1 MMRKKRTVRSLCL
14 LLALALLLAGQAFA
28 APEGATVWG
37 YSEGLAQCE
46 YNGKW
51 GFVDAQKEVVI
62 PLQYDSV
69 VSFSLGLAAV
79 NLDGKLGVIRQDG
92 TYLIRPEYGTLLPL
106 DCGLYVVQK
115 GTRWGV
121 AIILPFPDGQG
132 GTTNLLY
139 DLIYDSAT
147 ITEQGGTRVLTL
159 TKDGEATK
167 IPVFELPRILVEK
180 GVPSARFSLTRGK
193 LPDFSDVSPRDWFA
207 VWVDIAYNV
216 GLTSGVGGNRYAPNQ
231 TLTVAEVLKL
241 AATVESRY
249 KNDSFHTSSSTG
261 PYWYS
266 GAVNYCLASGIIK
279 SGTFTQKD
287 YLRPATRREIA
298 QIFAATSQARNMR
311 NINDLN
317 KVKASVP
324 DITPSSPGADAI
336 YSLYAKGI
344 LGGVDDKLTFNP
356 KGTVTRAEAAAIVA
370 RMVRAEQRLTLWGG
384 YDAGVL
390 VS

>member
-1 MMRKKRTVRSLCL
+1 MKKKRMLRLPCL
-14 LLALALLLAGQAFA
+14 LLALCLLLGGQALA
-28 APEGATVWG
+28 APEGAVVWG

-51 GFVDAQKEVVI
+51 GFVDAQKRVVI
-62 PLQYDSV
+62 PLKYNSV
-69 VSFSLGLAAV
+69 VSFSMGLAAV
-79 NLDGKLGVIRQDG
+79 NLDGKLGVIRPDG
-92 TYLIRPEYGTLLPL
+92 TYLIQPEYGTLLPL

-121 AIILPFPDGQG
+121 ASILPFSDGQG

-159 TKDGEATK
+159 TRDGEVTK

-216 GLTSGVGGNRYAPNQ
+216 GLTSGVGGNRYAPEQ

-241 AATVESRY
+241 AATMESRY
-249 KNDSFHTSSSTG
+249 KDDSFHTSSSTG

-266 GAVNYCLASGIIK
+266 GAVNYCLASGIIQ
-279 SGTFTQKD
+279 SGTFTQQD

-298 QIFAATSQARNMR
+298 QIFAATSQAKHMK
-311 NINDLN
+311 NINDLSRI
-317 KVKASVP
+317 KVSVP
-324 DITPSSPGADAI
+324 DVKPGDPGADAI
-336 YSLYAKGI
+336 YSLYAKGV
-344 LGGVDDKLTFNP
+344 LTGVDSKLTFNP

-370 RMVRAEQRLTLWGG
+370 RMARAEQRLTLWGTFNPNVF
-384 YDAGVL
+384 AA
-390 VS
+390 

>member
-1 MMRKKRTVRSLCL
+1 MKKKRTLRLPCL
-14 LLALALLLAGQAFA
+14 LLALCLLLGGQALA
-28 APEGATVWG
+28 APEGAVVWG

-51 GFVDAQKEVVI
+51 GFVDAQKRVVI
-62 PLQYDSV
+62 PLKYNSV
-69 VSFSLGLAAV
+69 VSFSMGLAAV
-79 NLDGKLGVIRQDG
+79 NLDGKLGVIRPDG
-92 TYLIRPEYGTLLPL
+92 TYLIQPEYGTLLPL

-121 AIILPFPDGQG
+121 ASILPFSDGQG

-159 TKDGEATK
+159 TRDGEVTK

-216 GLTSGVGGNRYAPNQ
+216 GLTSGVGGNRYAPEQ

-241 AATVESRY
+241 AATMESRY
-249 KNDSFHTSSSTG
+249 KDDSFHTSSSTG

-266 GAVNYCLASGIIK
+266 GAVNYCLASGIIQ
-279 SGTFTQKD
+279 SGTFSQKD

-298 QIFAATSQARNMR
+298 QIFAATGQAKHMK
-311 NINDLN
+311 NINDLSRI
-317 KVKASVP
+317 KVSVP
-324 DITPSSPGADAI
+324 DVKPGDPGADAI
-336 YSLYAKGI
+336 YSLYAKGV
-344 LGGVDDKLTFNP
+344 LTGVDSKLTFNP

-370 RMVRAEQRLTLWGG
+370 RMARAEQRLTLWRTFNPNIL
-384 YDAGVL
+384 AA
-390 VS
+390 

>member
-1 MMRKKRTVRSLCL
+1 MKKKRMLRLPCL
-14 LLALALLLAGQAFA
+14 LLALCLLLGGQALA

-51 GFVDAQKEVVI
+51 GFVDAQKRVVI
-62 PLQYDSV
+62 PLKYNSV
-69 VSFSLGLAAV
+69 VSFSMGLAAV
-79 NLDGKLGVIRQDG
+79 NLDGKLGVIRPDG
-92 TYLIRPEYGTLLPL
+92 TYLIQPEYGTLLPL

-121 AIILPFPDGQG
+121 ASILPFSDGQG

-159 TKDGEATK
+159 TKDGEVTK

-216 GLTSGVGGNRYAPNQ
+216 GLTSGVGGNRYAPEQ

-241 AATVESRY
+241 AATMESRY
-249 KNDSFHTSSSTG
+249 KDDSFHTSSSTG

-266 GAVNYCLASGIIK
+266 GAVNYCLASGIIQN
-279 SGTFTQKD
+279 GTFSQKD

-298 QIFAATSQARNMR
+298 QIFAATSQAKHMK
-311 NINDLN
+311 NINDLSRI
-317 KVKASVP
+317 KVSVP
-324 DITPSSPGADAI
+324 DVKPGDPGADAI
-336 YSLYAKGI
+336 YSLYAKGV
-344 LGGVDDKLTFNP
+344 LTGVDSKLTFNP

-370 RMVRAEQRLTLWGG
+370 RMARAEQRLTLWGTFNPN
-384 YDAGVL
+384 VL
-390 VS
+390 AA

>member
-1 MMRKKRTVRSLCL
+1 MKKKRMLRLPCL
-14 LLALALLLAGQAFA
+14 LLALCLLLGGQALA
-28 APEGATVWG
+28 APEGAVVWG

-51 GFVDAQKEVVI
+51 GFVDAQKRVVI
-62 PLQYDSV
+62 PLKYNSV

-79 NLDGKLGVIRQDG
+79 NLDGKLGVIRPDG
-92 TYLIRPEYGTLLPL
+92 TYLIQPEYGTLLPL

-121 AIILPFPDGQG
+121 ASILPFSDGQG

-159 TKDGEATK
+159 TRDGEVTK

-216 GLTSGVGGNRYAPNQ
+216 GLTSGVGGNRYAPDQ

-241 AATVESRY
+241 AATMESRY
-249 KNDSFHTSSSTG
+249 KDDSFHTSSSTG

-266 GAVNYCLASGIIK
+266 GAVNYCLASGIIQ
-279 SGTFTQKD
+279 SGTFSQKD

-298 QIFAATSQARNMR
+298 QIFAATSQAKHMK
-311 NINDLN
+311 NINDLSRI
-317 KVKASVP
+317 KTSVP
-324 DITPSSPGADAI
+324 DVKPGDPGADAI
-336 YSLYAKGI
+336 YSLYAKGV
-344 LGGVDDKLTFNP
+344 LTGVDSKLTFNP

-370 RMVRAEQRLTLWGG
+370 RMARAEQRLTLWGTFNPNVF
-384 YDAGVL
+384 AA
-390 VS
+390 

>member
-1 MMRKKRTVRSLCL
+1 MKKKRMLRLPCL
-14 LLALALLLAGQAFA
+14 LLALCLLLGGQALA
-28 APEGATVWG
+28 APEGAVVWG

-51 GFVDAQKEVVI
+51 GFVDAQKRVVI
-62 PLQYDSV
+62 PLKYNSV
-69 VSFSLGLAAV
+69 VSFSMGLAAV
-79 NLDGKLGVIRQDG
+79 NLDGKLGVIRPDG
-92 TYLIRPEYGTLLPL
+92 TYLIQPEYGTLLPL

-121 AIILPFPDGQG
+121 ASILPFSDGQG

-159 TKDGEATK
+159 TRNGEVTK

-216 GLTSGVGGNRYAPNQ
+216 GLTSGVGGNRYAPEQ

-241 AATVESRY
+241 AATMESRY
-249 KNDSFHTSSSTG
+249 KDDSFHTSSSTG

-266 GAVNYCLASGIIK
+266 GAVNYCLASGIIQ
-279 SGTFTQKD
+279 SGTFSQKD

-298 QIFAATSQARNMR
+298 QIFAATSQAKHMK
-311 NINDLN
+311 NINDLSRI
-317 KVKASVP
+317 KVSVP
-324 DITPSSPGADAI
+324 DVKPGDPGADAI
-336 YSLYAKGI
+336 YSLYAKGV
-344 LGGVDDKLTFNP
+344 LTGVDSKLTFNP

-370 RMVRAEQRLTLWGG
+370 RMARAEQRLTLWGTFNPNVF
-384 YDAGVL
+384 AA
-390 VS
+390 

>member
-1 MMRKKRTVRSLCL
+1 MKKKRMLRLPCL
-14 LLALALLLAGQAFA
+14 LLALCLLLGGQALA
-28 APEGATVWG
+28 APEGAVVWG

-51 GFVDAQKEVVI
+51 GFVDAQKRVVI
-62 PLQYDSV
+62 PLKYNSV
-69 VSFSLGLAAV
+69 VSFSMGLAAV
-79 NLDGKLGVIRQDG
+79 NLDGKLGVIRPDG
-92 TYLIRPEYGTLLPL
+92 TYLIQPEYGTLLPL

-121 AIILPFPDGQG
+121 ASILPFSDGQG

-159 TKDGEATK
+159 TRDGEVTK

-216 GLTSGVGGNRYAPNQ
+216 GLTSGVGGNRYAPEQ

-241 AATVESRY
+241 AATMESRY
-249 KNDSFHTSSSTG
+249 KDDSFHTSSSTG

-266 GAVNYCLASGIIK
+266 GAVNYCLASGIIQ
-279 SGTFTQKD
+279 SGTFSQKD

-298 QIFAATSQARNMR
+298 QIFAATSQAKHMK
-311 NINDLN
+311 NINDLSRI
-317 KVKASVP
+317 KVSVP
-324 DITPSSPGADAI
+324 DVKPGDPGADAI
-336 YSLYAKGI
+336 YSLYAKGV
-344 LGGVDDKLTFNP
+344 LTGVDSKLTFNP

-370 RMVRAEQRLTLWGG
+370 RMARAEQRLTLWGTFNPNVF
-384 YDAGVL
+384 AA
-390 VS
+390 

>member
-1 MMRKKRTVRSLCL
+1 MKKKRMLRLPCL
-14 LLALALLLAGQAFA
+14 LLALCLLLGGQALA
-28 APEGATVWG
+28 APEGAVVWG

-51 GFVDAQKEVVI
+51 GFVDAQKRVVI
-62 PLQYDSV
+62 PLKYNSV
-69 VSFSLGLAAV
+69 VSFSMGLAAV
-79 NLDGKLGVIRQDG
+79 NLDGKLGVIRPDG
-92 TYLIRPEYGTLLPL
+92 TYLIQPEYGTLLPL

-121 AIILPFPDGQG
+121 ASILPFSDGQG

-159 TKDGEATK
+159 TRDGEVTK

-216 GLTSGVGGNRYAPNQ
+216 GLTSGVGGNRYAPDQ

-241 AATVESRY
+241 AATMESRY
-249 KNDSFHTSSSTG
+249 KDDSFHTSSSTG

-266 GAVNYCLASGIIK
+266 GAVNYCLASGIIQ
-279 SGTFTQKD
+279 SGTFSQKD

-298 QIFAATSQARNMR
+298 QIFAATSQAKHMK
-311 NINDLN
+311 NINDLSRI
-317 KVKASVP
+317 KVSVP
-324 DITPSSPGADAI
+324 DIKPGDPGADAI
-336 YSLYAKGI
+336 YSLYAKGV
-344 LGGVDDKLTFNP
+344 LTGVDSKLTFNP

-370 RMVRAEQRLTLWGG
+370 RMARAEQRLTLWGTFNPNVF
-384 YDAGVL
+384 AA
-390 VS
+390 

>member
-1 MMRKKRTVRSLCL
+1 MKKKRMLRLPCL
-14 LLALALLLAGQAFA
+14 LLALCLLLGGQALA
-28 APEGATVWG
+28 APEGAVVWG

-51 GFVDAQKEVVI
+51 GFVDAQKRVVI
-62 PLQYDSV
+62 PLKYNSV
-69 VSFSLGLAAV
+69 VSFSMGLAAV
-79 NLDGKLGVIRQDG
+79 NLDGKLGVIRPDG
-92 TYLIRPEYGTLLPL
+92 TYLIQPEYGTLLPL

-121 AIILPFPDGQG
+121 ASILPFSDGQG

-159 TKDGEATK
+159 TRDGEVTK

-193 LPDFSDVSPRDWFA
+193 LTDFSDVSPRDWFA

-216 GLTSGVGGNRYAPNQ
+216 GLTSGVGGNRYAPEQ

-241 AATVESRY
+241 AATMESRY
-249 KNDSFHTSSSTG
+249 KDDSFHTSSSTG

-266 GAVNYCLASGIIK
+266 GAVNYCLASGIIQ
-279 SGTFTQKD
+279 SGTFSQKD

-298 QIFAATSQARNMR
+298 QIFAATSQAKHMK
-311 NINDLN
+311 NINDLSRI
-317 KVKASVP
+317 KVSVP
-324 DITPSSPGADAI
+324 DVKPGDPGADAI
-336 YSLYAKGI
+336 YSLYAKGV
-344 LGGVDDKLTFNP
+344 LTGVDSKLTFNP

-370 RMVRAEQRLTLWGG
+370 RMARAEQRLTLWGTFNPN
-384 YDAGVL
+384 VL
-390 VS
+390 AA

>member
-1 MMRKKRTVRSLCL
+1 MKKKRMLRLPCL
-14 LLALALLLAGQAFA
+14 LLALCLLLGGQALA
-28 APEGATVWG
+28 APEGAVVWG

-51 GFVDAQKEVVI
+51 GFVDAQKRVVI
-62 PLQYDSV
+62 PLKYNSV

-79 NLDGKLGVIRQDG
+79 NLDGKLGVIRPDG
-92 TYLIRPEYGTLLPL
+92 TYLIQPEYGTLLPL

-121 AIILPFPDGQG
+121 ASILPFSDGQG

-159 TKDGEATK
+159 TRDGEVTK

-216 GLTSGVGGNRYAPNQ
+216 GLTSGVGGNRYAPEQ

-241 AATVESRY
+241 AATMESRY
-249 KNDSFHTSSSTG
+249 KDDSFHTSSSTG

-266 GAVNYCLASGIIK
+266 GAVNYCLASGIIQ
-279 SGTFTQKD
+279 SGTFSQKD

-298 QIFAATSQARNMR
+298 QIFAATSQAKHMK
-311 NINDLN
+311 NINDLSRI
-317 KVKASVP
+317 KVSVP
-324 DITPSSPGADAI
+324 DVKPGDPGADAI
-336 YSLYAKGI
+336 YSLYAKGV
-344 LGGVDDKLTFNP
+344 LTGVDSKLTFNP

-370 RMVRAEQRLTLWGG
+370 RMARAEQRLTLWGTFNPNVF
-384 YDAGVL
+384 AA
-390 VS
+390 

>member
-1 MMRKKRTVRSLCL
+1 MKKKRMLRLPCL
-14 LLALALLLAGQAFA
+14 LLALCLLLGGQALA
-28 APEGATVWG
+28 APEGAVVWG

-51 GFVDAQKEVVI
+51 GFVDAQKRVVI
-62 PLQYDSV
+62 PLKYNSV
-69 VSFSLGLAAV
+69 VSFSMGLAAV
-79 NLDGKLGVIRQDG
+79 NLDGKLGVIRPDG
-92 TYLIRPEYGTLLPL
+92 TYLIQPEYGTLLPM

-121 AIILPFPDGQG
+121 ASILPFSDGQG

-159 TKDGEATK
+159 TRDGEVTK

-216 GLTSGVGGNRYAPNQ
+216 GLTSGVGGNRYAPEQ

-241 AATVESRY
+241 AATMESRY
-249 KNDSFHTSSSTG
+249 KDDSFHTSSSTG

-266 GAVNYCLASGIIK
+266 GAVNYCLASGIIQ
-279 SGTFTQKD
+279 SGTFSQKD

-298 QIFAATSQARNMR
+298 QIFAATSQAKHMK
-311 NINDLN
+311 NINDLSRI
-317 KVKASVP
+317 KVSVP
-324 DITPSSPGADAI
+324 DVKPGDPGADAI
-336 YSLYAKGI
+336 YSLYAKGV
-344 LGGVDDKLTFNP
+344 LTGVDSKLTFNP

-370 RMVRAEQRLTLWGG
+370 RMARAEQRLTLWGTFNPN
-384 YDAGVL
+384 VL
-390 VS
+390 AA

>member
-1 MMRKKRTVRSLCL
+1 MKTKRTLRLPCL
-14 LLALALLLAGQAFA
+14 LLALCLLLGGQALA
-28 APEGATVWG
+28 APEGAVVWG

-51 GFVDAQKEVVI
+51 GFVDAQKRVVI
-62 PLQYDSV
+62 PLKYNSV

-79 NLDGKLGVIRQDG
+79 NLDGKLGVIRPDG
-92 TYLIRPEYGTLLPL
+92 TYLIQPEYGTLLPL

-121 AIILPFPDGQG
+121 ASILPFSDGQG
-132 GTTNLLY
+132 GTANLLY

-159 TKDGEATK
+159 TRDGEVTK

-216 GLTSGVGGNRYAPNQ
+216 GLTSGVGGNRYAPEQ

-241 AATVESRY
+241 AATMESRY
-249 KNDSFHTSSSTG
+249 KDDSFHTSSSTG

-266 GAVNYCLASGIIK
+266 GAVNYCLASGIIQ
-279 SGTFTQKD
+279 SGTFSQKD

-298 QIFAATSQARNMR
+298 QIFAATSQAKHMK
-311 NINDLN
+311 NINDLSRI
-317 KVKASVP
+317 KVSVP
-324 DITPSSPGADAI
+324 DVKPGDPGADAI
-336 YSLYAKGI
+336 YSLYAKGV
-344 LGGVDDKLTFNP
+344 LTGVDSKLTFNP

-370 RMVRAEQRLTLWGG
+370 RMARAEQRLTLWGTFNPNVF
-384 YDAGVL
+384 AA
-390 VS
+390 

>member
-1 MMRKKRTVRSLCL
+1 MKKKRMLRLPCL
-14 LLALALLLAGQAFA
+14 LLALCLMLGGQALA
-28 APEGATVWG
+28 APEGAVVWG

-51 GFVDAQKEVVI
+51 GFVDAQKKVVV

-79 NLDGKLGVIRQDG
+79 NLNGKLGVIRPDG
-92 TYLIRPEYGTLLPL
+92 TYLIQPEYGTLLPL

-121 AIILPFPDGQG
+121 ASILPFSDGQG

-159 TKDGEATK
+159 TRDGEVTK

-216 GLTSGVGGNRYAPNQ
+216 GLTSGVGGNRYAPDQ

-241 AATVESRY
+241 AATMESRY
-249 KNDSFHTSSSTG
+249 KDDSFHTSSSTG

-266 GAVNYCLASGIIK
+266 GAVNYCLASGIIQ
-279 SGTFTQKD
+279 SGTFSQKD

-298 QIFAATSQARNMR
+298 QIFAATSQAKHMK
-311 NINDLN
+311 NINDLSRI
-317 KVKASVP
+317 KVSVP
-324 DITPSSPGADAI
+324 DVKPGDPGADAI
-336 YSLYAKGI
+336 YSLYAKGV
-344 LGGVDDKLTFNP
+344 LTGVDSKLTFNP

-370 RMVRAEQRLTLWGG
+370 RMARAEQRLTLWGTFNPNVF
-384 YDAGVL
+384 AA
-390 VS
+390 

>member
-1 MMRKKRTVRSLCL
+1 MKKKRMLRLPCL
-14 LLALALLLAGQAFA
+14 LLALCLLLGGQALA
-28 APEGATVWG
+28 APEGAVVWG

-51 GFVDAQKEVVI
+51 GFVDAQKRVVI
-62 PLQYDSV
+62 PLKYNSV
-69 VSFSLGLAAV
+69 VSFSMGLAAV
-79 NLDGKLGVIRQDG
+79 NLDGKLGVIRPDG
-92 TYLIRPEYGTLLPL
+92 TYLIQPEYGTLLPL

-121 AIILPFPDGQG
+121 ASILPFSDGQG

-159 TKDGEATK
+159 TRDGEVTK

-216 GLTSGVGGNRYAPNQ
+216 GLTSGVGGNRYAPEQ

-241 AATVESRY
+241 AATMESRY
-249 KNDSFHTSSSTG
+249 KDDSFHTSSSTG

-266 GAVNYCLASGIIK
+266 GAVNYCLASGIIQ
-279 SGTFTQKD
+279 SGTFTQQD

-298 QIFAATSQARNMR
+298 QIFAATSQAKHMK
-311 NINDLN
+311 NINDLA
-317 KVKASVP
+317 KIKASVP
-324 DITPSSPGADAI
+324 DVKPGDAGADAI
-336 YSLYAKGI
+336 YSLYAKGV
-344 LGGVDDKLTFNP
+344 LTGVDSKLTFNP

-370 RMVRAEQRLTLWGG
+370 RMARAEQRLTLWGE
-384 YDAGVL
+384 YNPNVFAG
-390 VS
+390 

>member
-1 MMRKKRTVRSLCL
+1 MKKKRMLRLPCL
-14 LLALALLLAGQAFA
+14 LLALCLLLGGQALA
-28 APEGATVWG
+28 APEGAVVWG

-51 GFVDAQKEVVI
+51 GFVDAQKRVVI
-62 PLQYDSV
+62 PLKYNSV

-79 NLDGKLGVIRQDG
+79 NLDGKLGVIRPDG
-92 TYLIRPEYGTLLPL
+92 TYLIQPEYGTLLPL

-121 AIILPFPDGQG
+121 ASILPFSDGQG
-132 GTTNLLY
+132 GTANLLY

-159 TKDGEATK
+159 TRDGEVTK

-216 GLTSGVGGNRYAPNQ
+216 GLTSGVGGNRYAPEQ

-241 AATVESRY
+241 AATMESRY
-249 KNDSFHTSSSTG
+249 KDDSFHTSSSTG

-266 GAVNYCLASGIIK
+266 GAVNYCLASGIIQ
-279 SGTFTQKD
+279 SGTFSQKD

-298 QIFAATSQARNMR
+298 QIFAATSQAKHMK
-311 NINDLN
+311 NINDLA
-317 KVKASVP
+317 KIKASVP
-324 DITPSSPGADAI
+324 DVKPGDAGADAI
-336 YSLYAKGI
+336 YSLYAKGV
-344 LGGVDDKLTFNP
+344 LTGVDSKLTFNP

-370 RMVRAEQRLTLWGG
+370 RMARAEQRLTLWGTFNPNVF
-384 YDAGVL
+384 AA
-390 VS
+390 

>member
-1 MMRKKRTVRSLCL
+1 MKKKRMLRLPCL
-14 LLALALLLAGQAFA
+14 LLALCLLLGGQALA
-28 APEGATVWG
+28 APEGAVVWG

-51 GFVDAQKEVVI
+51 GFVDAQKRVVI
-62 PLQYDSV
+62 PLKYNSV
-69 VSFSLGLAAV
+69 VSFSMGLAAV
-79 NLDGKLGVIRQDG
+79 NLDGKLGVIRPDG
-92 TYLIRPEYGTLLPL
+92 TYLIQPEYGTLLPL

-121 AIILPFPDGQG
+121 ASILPFSDGQG

-159 TKDGEATK
+159 TRDGEVTK

-216 GLTSGVGGNRYAPNQ
+216 GLTSGVGGNRYAPEQ

-241 AATVESRY
+241 AATMESRY
-249 KNDSFHTSSSTG
+249 KDDSFHTSSSTG

-266 GAVNYCLASGIIK
+266 GAVNYCLASGIIQ
-279 SGTFTQKD
+279 SGTFSQKD

-298 QIFAATSQARNMR
+298 QIFAATSQAKHMK
-311 NINDLN
+311 NINDLSRI
-317 KVKASVP
+317 KVSVP
-324 DITPSSPGADAI
+324 DVKPDDPGADAI
-336 YSLYAKGI
+336 YSLYAKGV
-344 LGGVDDKLTFNP
+344 LTGVDSKLTFNP

-370 RMVRAEQRLTLWGG
+370 RMARAEQRLTLWGTFNPN
-384 YDAGVL
+384 VL
-390 VS
+390 AA

>member
-1 MMRKKRTVRSLCL
+1 MKKKRMLRLPCL
-14 LLALALLLAGQAFA
+14 LLALCLLLGGQALA
-28 APEGATVWG
+28 APEGAVVWG

-51 GFVDAQKEVVI
+51 GFVDAQKRVVI
-62 PLQYDSV
+62 PLKYNSV
-69 VSFSLGLAAV
+69 VSFSMGLAAV
-79 NLDGKLGVIRQDG
+79 NLDGKLGVIRPDG
-92 TYLIRPEYGTLLPL
+92 TYLIQPEYGTLLPL

-121 AIILPFPDGQG
+121 ASILPFSDGQG

-159 TKDGEATK
+159 TRDGEVTK

-216 GLTSGVGGNRYAPNQ
+216 GLTSGVGGNRYAPEQ

-241 AATVESRY
+241 AATMESRY
-249 KNDSFHTSSSTG
+249 KDDSFHTSSSTG

-266 GAVNYCLASGIIK
+266 GAVNYCLASGIIQN
-279 SGTFTQKD
+279 GTFSQKD

-298 QIFAATSQARNMR
+298 QIFAATSQAKHMK
-311 NINDLN
+311 NINDLSRI
-317 KVKASVP
+317 KVSVP
-324 DITPSSPGADAI
+324 DVKPGDPGADAI
-336 YSLYAKGI
+336 YSLYAKGV
-344 LGGVDDKLTFNP
+344 LTGVDSKLTFNP

-370 RMVRAEQRLTLWGG
+370 RMARAEQRLTLWGTFNPNVF
-384 YDAGVL
+384 AA
-390 VS
+390 

>member
-1 MMRKKRTVRSLCL
+1 MKKKRMLRLPCL
-14 LLALALLLAGQAFA
+14 LLALCLLLGGQALA
-28 APEGATVWG
+28 APEGAVVWG

-51 GFVDAQKEVVI
+51 GFVDAQKRVVI
-62 PLQYDSV
+62 PLKYNSV
-69 VSFSLGLAAV
+69 VSFSMGLAAV
-79 NLDGKLGVIRQDG
+79 NLDGKLGVIRPDG
-92 TYLIRPEYGTLLPL
+92 TYLIQPEYGTLLPL

-121 AIILPFPDGQG
+121 ASILPFSDGQG

-159 TKDGEATK
+159 TRDGEVTK

-216 GLTSGVGGNRYAPNQ
+216 GLTSGVGGNRYAPEQ

-241 AATVESRY
+241 AATMESRY
-249 KNDSFHTSSSTG
+249 KDDSFHTSSSTG

-266 GAVNYCLASGIIK
+266 GAVNYCLASGIIQN
-279 SGTFTQKD
+279 GTFSQKD

-298 QIFAATSQARNMR
+298 QIFAATSQAKHMK
-311 NINDLN
+311 NINDLSRI
-317 KVKASVP
+317 KVSVP
-324 DITPSSPGADAI
+324 DVKPGDPGADAI
-336 YSLYAKGI
+336 YSLYAKGV
-344 LGGVDDKLTFNP
+344 LTGVDSKLTFNP

-370 RMVRAEQRLTLWGG
+370 RMARAEQRLTLWGTFNPN
-384 YDAGVL
+384 VL
-390 VS
+390 AA

>member
-1 MMRKKRTVRSLCL
+1 MKKKRMLRLPCL
-14 LLALALLLAGQAFA
+14 LLALCLLLGGQALA
-28 APEGATVWG
+28 APEGAVVWG

-51 GFVDAQKEVVI
+51 GFVDAQKRVVI
-62 PLQYDSV
+62 PLKYNSV
-69 VSFSLGLAAV
+69 VSFSMGLAAV
-79 NLDGKLGVIRQDG
+79 NLDGKLGVIRPDG
-92 TYLIRPEYGTLLPL
+92 TYLIQPEYGTLLPL

-121 AIILPFPDGQG
+121 ASILPFSDGQG

-159 TKDGEATK
+159 TRDGEVTK

-216 GLTSGVGGNRYAPNQ
+216 GLTSGVGGNRYAPEQ

-241 AATVESRY
+241 AATMESRY
-249 KNDSFHTSSSTG
+249 KDDSFHTSSSTG

-266 GAVNYCLASGIIK
+266 GAVNYCLASGIIQ
-279 SGTFTQKD
+279 SGTFSQKD

-298 QIFAATSQARNMR
+298 QIFVATSQAKHMK
-311 NINDLN
+311 NINDLSRI
-317 KVKASVP
+317 KVSVP
-324 DITPSSPGADAI
+324 DVKPGDPGADAI
-336 YSLYAKGI
+336 YSLYAKGV
-344 LGGVDDKLTFNP
+344 LTGVDSKLTFNP
-356 KGTVTRAEAAAIVA
+356 KGPVTRAEAAAIVA
-370 RMVRAEQRLTLWGG
+370 RMARAEQRLTLWGTFNPN
-384 YDAGVL
+384 VL
-390 VS
+390 AA

>member
-1 MMRKKRTVRSLCL
+1 MKKKRTLRLPCL
-14 LLALALLLAGQAFA
+14 LLALCLLLGGQALA
-28 APEGATVWG
+28 APEGAVVWG

-51 GFVDAQKEVVI
+51 GFVDAQKRVVI
-62 PLQYDSV
+62 PLKYNSV
-69 VSFSLGLAAV
+69 VSFSMGLAAV
-79 NLDGKLGVIRQDG
+79 NLDGKLGVIRPDG
-92 TYLIRPEYGTLLPL
+92 TYLIQPEYGTLLPL

-121 AIILPFPDGQG
+121 ASILPFSDGQG

-159 TKDGEATK
+159 TKDGEVTK

-216 GLTSGVGGNRYAPNQ
+216 GLTSGVGGNRYAPEQ

-241 AATVESRY
+241 AATMESRY
-249 KNDSFHTSSSTG
+249 KDDSFHTSSSTG

-266 GAVNYCLASGIIK
+266 GAVNYCLASGIIQ
-279 SGTFTQKD
+279 SGTFSQKD

-298 QIFAATSQARNMR
+298 QIFAATSQAKHMK
-311 NINDLN
+311 NINDLSRI
-317 KVKASVP
+317 KVSVP
-324 DITPSSPGADAI
+324 DVEPGDPGADAI
-336 YSLYAKGI
+336 YSLYAKGV
-344 LGGVDDKLTFNP
+344 LTGVDSKLTFNP

-370 RMVRAEQRLTLWGG
+370 RMARAEQRLTLWGTFNPN
-384 YDAGVL
+384 VL
-390 VS
+390 AA

>member
-1 MMRKKRTVRSLCL
+1 MKKKRMLRLPCL
-14 LLALALLLAGQAFA
+14 LLALCLLLGGQALA
-28 APEGATVWG
+28 APEGAVVWG

-51 GFVDAQKEVVI
+51 GFVDAQKRVVI
-62 PLQYDSV
+62 PLKYNSV
-69 VSFSLGLAAV
+69 VSFSMGLAAV
-79 NLDGKLGVIRQDG
+79 NLDGKLGVIRPDG
-92 TYLIRPEYGTLLPL
+92 TYLIQPEYGTLLPL

-121 AIILPFPDGQG
+121 ASILPFSDGQG

-159 TKDGEATK
+159 TRDGEVTK

-216 GLTSGVGGNRYAPNQ
+216 GLTSGVGGNRYAPEQ

-241 AATVESRY
+241 AATMESRY
-249 KNDSFHTSSSTG
+249 KDDSFHTSSSTG

-266 GAVNYCLASGIIK
+266 GAVNYCLASGIIQ
-279 SGTFTQKD
+279 SGTFSQKD

-298 QIFAATSQARNMR
+298 KIFAATSQAKHMK
-311 NINDLN
+311 NINDLSRI
-317 KVKASVP
+317 KVSVP
-324 DITPSSPGADAI
+324 DVKPGDPGADAI
-336 YSLYAKGI
+336 YSLYAKGV
-344 LGGVDDKLTFNP
+344 LTGVDSKLTFNP

-370 RMVRAEQRLTLWGG
+370 RMARAEQRLTLWGTFNPN
-384 YDAGVL
+384 VL
-390 VS
+390 AA

>member
-1 MMRKKRTVRSLCL
+1 MKKKRTLRLPCL
-14 LLALALLLAGQAFA
+14 LLALCLLLGGQALA
-28 APEGATVWG
+28 APEGAVVWG

-51 GFVDAQKEVVI
+51 GFVDAQKRVVI
-62 PLQYDSV
+62 PLKYNSV
-69 VSFSLGLAAV
+69 VSFSMGLAAV
-79 NLDGKLGVIRQDG
+79 NLDGKLGVIRPDG
-92 TYLIRPEYGTLLPL
+92 TYLIQPEYGTLLPL

-121 AIILPFPDGQG
+121 ASILPFSDGQG

-159 TKDGEATK
+159 TKDGEVTK

-216 GLTSGVGGNRYAPNQ
+216 GLTSGVGGNRYAPEQ

-241 AATVESRY
+241 AATMESRY
-249 KNDSFHTSSSTG
+249 KDDSFHTSSSTG

-266 GAVNYCLASGIIK
+266 GAVNYCLASGIIQ
-279 SGTFTQKD
+279 SGTFSQKD

-298 QIFAATSQARNMR
+298 QIFAATSQAKHMK
-311 NINDLN
+311 NINDLSRI
-317 KVKASVP
+317 KVSVP
-324 DITPSSPGADAI
+324 DVKPGDPGADAI
-336 YSLYAKGI
+336 YSLYAKGV
-344 LGGVDDKLTFNP
+344 LTGVDSKLTFNP

-370 RMVRAEQRLTLWGG
+370 RMARAEQRLTLWRTFNPNIL
-384 YDAGVL
+384 AA
-390 VS
+390 

>member
-1 MMRKKRTVRSLCL
+1 MKTKRTLRLPCL
-14 LLALALLLAGQAFA
+14 LLALCLLLGGQALA
-28 APEGATVWG
+28 APEGAVVWG

-51 GFVDAQKEVVI
+51 GFVDAQKRVVI
-62 PLQYDSV
+62 PLKYNSV
-69 VSFSLGLAAV
+69 VSFSMGLAAV
-79 NLDGKLGVIRQDG
+79 NLDGKLGVIRPDG
-92 TYLIRPEYGTLLPL
+92 TYLIQPEYGTLLPL

-121 AIILPFPDGQG
+121 ASILPFSDGQG

-139 DLIYDSAT
+139 VLIYDSAT

-159 TKDGEATK
+159 TKDGEVTK

-216 GLTSGVGGNRYAPNQ
+216 GLTSGVGGNRYAPEQ

-241 AATVESRY
+241 AATMESRY
-249 KNDSFHTSSSTG
+249 KDDSFHTSSSTG

-266 GAVNYCLASGIIK
+266 GAVNYCLASGIIQ
-279 SGTFTQKD
+279 SGTFSQKD

-298 QIFAATSQARNMR
+298 QIFAATSQAKHMK
-311 NINDLN
+311 NINDLSRI
-317 KVKASVP
+317 KVSVP
-324 DITPSSPGADAI
+324 DVKPGDPGADAI
-336 YSLYAKGI
+336 YSLYAKGV
-344 LGGVDDKLTFNP
+344 LTGVDSKLTFNP

-370 RMVRAEQRLTLWGG
+370 RMARAEQRLTLWRTFNPNIL
-384 YDAGVL
+384 AA
-390 VS
+390 

>member
-1 MMRKKRTVRSLCL
+1 MKKKRMLRLPCL
-14 LLALALLLAGQAFA
+14 LLALCLLLGGQALA
-28 APEGATVWG
+28 APEGAVVWG

-51 GFVDAQKEVVI
+51 GFVDAQKRVVI
-62 PLQYDSV
+62 PLKYNSV
-69 VSFSLGLAAV
+69 VSFSMGLAAV
-79 NLDGKLGVIRQDG
+79 NLDGKLGVIRPDG
-92 TYLIRPEYGTLLPL
+92 TYLIQPEYGTLLPL

-121 AIILPFPDGQG
+121 ASILPFSDGQG

-159 TKDGEATK
+159 TRDGEVTK

-216 GLTSGVGGNRYAPNQ
+216 GLTSGVGGNRYAPEQ

-241 AATVESRY
+241 AATMESRY
-249 KNDSFHTSSSTG
+249 KDDSFHTSSSTG

-266 GAVNYCLASGIIK
+266 GAVNYCLASGIIQ
-279 SGTFTQKD
+279 SGTFSQKD

-298 QIFAATSQARNMR
+298 QIFAATSQAKHMK
-311 NINDLN
+311 NINDLSRI
-317 KVKASVP
+317 KVSVP
-324 DITPSSPGADAI
+324 DVKPGDPGADAI
-336 YSLYAKGI
+336 YSLYAKGV
-344 LGGVDDKLTFNP
+344 LTGVDSKLTFNP

-370 RMVRAEQRLTLWGG
+370 RMARAEQRLTLWGTFNPN
-384 YDAGVL
+384 VL
-390 VS
+390 AA

>member
-1 MMRKKRTVRSLCL
+1 MKKKGMHRILGLLLALCL
-14 LLALALLLAGQAFA
+14 LLMGQAFA
-28 APEGATVWG
+28 APAGATVWG
-37 YSEGLAQCE
+37 YSEGMAQCE
-46 YNGKW
+46 LDGKW
-51 GFVDAQKEVVI
+51 GFVDTQKRVVI

-92 TYLIRPEYGTLLPL
+92 TYLIQPEYGTLLPL

-121 AIILPFPDGQG
+121 ASILPFSDGQG

-147 ITEQGGTRVLTL
+147 ISEQGGTRVLTL
-159 TKDGEATK
+159 TKDGVVTK
-167 IPVFELPRILVEK
+167 IPVFELPKILVEK

-193 LPDFSDVSPRDWFA
+193 LPSFSDVSPRDWFA

-241 AATVESRY
+241 AATMESRY
-249 KNDSFHTSSSTG
+249 KNDTFHTSSSTG

-266 GAVNYCLASGIIK
+266 GAVNYCLASGIIQ
-279 SGTFTQKD
+279 SGTFDQKD

-298 QIFAATSQARNMR
+298 QIFAATSQAKHMS
-311 NINDLN
+311 NINNLARIKTSIPD
-317 KVKASVP
+317 VKP
-324 DITPSSPGADAI
+324 DSAGADAI

-344 LGGVDDKLTFNP
+344 LTGVDSKLTFNP
-356 KGTVTRAEAAAIVA
+356 QGTVTRAEAAAIVS
-370 RMVRAEQRLTLWGG
+370 RMARAEQRLTLWGS
-384 YDAGVL
+384 YNADLLVL
-390 VS
+390 

>member
-1 MMRKKRTVRSLCL
+1 MKKKRMLRLPCL
-14 LLALALLLAGQAFA
+14 LLALCLLLGGQALA
-28 APEGATVWG
+28 APEGAVVWG

-46 YNGKW
+46 LDGKW
-51 GFVDAQKEVVI
+51 GFVDAQKRVVI
-62 PLQYDSV
+62 PLKYNSV

-92 TYLIRPEYGTLLPL
+92 TYLIQPEYGTLLPL

-121 AIILPFPDGQG
+121 ASILPFSDGQG

-159 TKDGEATK
+159 TRDGEVTK

-216 GLTSGVGGNRYAPNQ
+216 GLTSGVGGNRYAPEQ

-241 AATVESRY
+241 AATMESRY
-249 KNDSFHTSSSTG
+249 KDDSFHTSSSTG

-266 GAVNYCLASGIIK
+266 GAVNYCLASGIIQ
-279 SGTFTQKD
+279 SGTFSQKD

-298 QIFAATSQARNMR
+298 QIFAATSQAKHMK
-311 NINDLN
+311 NINDLA
-317 KVKASVP
+317 KIKASVP
-324 DITPSSPGADAI
+324 DVKPGDAGADAI
-336 YSLYAKGI
+336 YSLYAKGV
-344 LGGVDDKLTFNP
+344 LTGVDSKLTFNP

-370 RMVRAEQRLTLWGG
+370 RMARAEQRLTLWGTFNPC
-384 YDAGVL
+384 AFAA
-390 VS
+390 

>member
-1 MMRKKRTVRSLCL
+1 MKKKRMLRLPCL
-14 LLALALLLAGQAFA
+14 LLALCLLLGGQALA
-28 APEGATVWG
+28 APEGAVVWG

-51 GFVDAQKEVVI
+51 GFVDAQKRVVI
-62 PLQYDSV
+62 PLKYNSV
-69 VSFSLGLAAV
+69 VSFSMGLAAV
-79 NLDGKLGVIRQDG
+79 NLDGKLGVIRPDG
-92 TYLIRPEYGTLLPL
+92 TYLIQPEYGTLLPL

-121 AIILPFPDGQG
+121 ASILPFSDGQG

-159 TKDGEATK
+159 TRDGEVTK

-216 GLTSGVGGNRYAPNQ
+216 GLTSGVGGNRYAPEQ

-241 AATVESRY
+241 AATMESRY
-249 KNDSFHTSSSTG
+249 KDDSFHTSSSTG

-266 GAVNYCLASGIIK
+266 GAVNYCLASGIIQ
-279 SGTFTQKD
+279 SGTFSQKD

-298 QIFAATSQARNMR
+298 QIFAATGQAKHMK
-311 NINDLN
+311 NINDLSRI
-317 KVKASVP
+317 KVSVP
-324 DITPSSPGADAI
+324 DVKPGDPGADAI
-336 YSLYAKGI
+336 YSLYAKGV
-344 LGGVDDKLTFNP
+344 LTGVDSKLTFNP

-370 RMVRAEQRLTLWGG
+370 RMARAEQRLTLWRTFNPNIL
-384 YDAGVL
+384 AA
-390 VS
+390 

>member
-1 MMRKKRTVRSLCL
+1 MKKKRMLRLPCL
-14 LLALALLLAGQAFA
+14 LLALCLLLGGQALA
-28 APEGATVWG
+28 APEGAVVWG

-51 GFVDAQKEVVI
+51 GFVDAQKRVVI
-62 PLQYDSV
+62 PLKYNSV
-69 VSFSLGLAAV
+69 VSFSMGLAAV
-79 NLDGKLGVIRQDG
+79 NLDGKLGVIRPDG
-92 TYLIRPEYGTLLPL
+92 TYLIQPEYGTLLPL

-121 AIILPFPDGQG
+121 ASILPFSDGQG

-159 TKDGEATK
+159 TRDGEVTK

-216 GLTSGVGGNRYAPNQ
+216 GLTSGVGGNRYAPEQ

-241 AATVESRY
+241 AATMESRY
-249 KNDSFHTSSSTG
+249 KDDSFHTSSSTG

-266 GAVNYCLASGIIK
+266 GAVNYCLASGIIQ
-279 SGTFTQKD
+279 SGTFSQKD

-298 QIFAATSQARNMR
+298 QIFAATSQAKHMK
-311 NINDLN
+311 NINDLSRI
-317 KVKASVP
+317 KVSVP
-324 DITPSSPGADAI
+324 DVKPGDPGADAI
-336 YSLYAKGI
+336 YSLYAKGV
-344 LGGVDDKLTFNP
+344 LTGVDSKLTFNP

-370 RMVRAEQRLTLWGG
+370 RMARAEQRLTLWGE
-384 YDAGVL
+384 YNPNVFAG
-390 VS
+390 

>member
-1 MMRKKRTVRSLCL
+1 MKKKRMLRLPCL
-14 LLALALLLAGQAFA
+14 LLALCLLLGGQALA

-51 GFVDAQKEVVI
+51 GFVDAQKRVVI
-62 PLQYDSV
+62 PLKYNSV
-69 VSFSLGLAAV
+69 VSFSMGLAAV
-79 NLDGKLGVIRQDG
+79 NLDGKLGVIRPDG
-92 TYLIRPEYGTLLPL
+92 TYLIQPEYGTLLPL
-106 DCGLYVVQK
+106 DCGL
-115 GTRWGV
+115 TRWGV
-121 AIILPFPDGQG
+121 ASILPFSDGQG

-159 TKDGEATK
+159 TRNGEVTK

-216 GLTSGVGGNRYAPNQ
+216 GLTSGVGGNRYAPEQ

-241 AATVESRY
+241 AATMESRY
-249 KNDSFHTSSSTG
+249 KDDSFHTSSSTG

-266 GAVNYCLASGIIK
+266 GAVNYCLASGIIQ
-279 SGTFTQKD
+279 SGTFSQKD

-298 QIFAATSQARNMR
+298 QIFAATSQAKHMK
-311 NINDLN
+311 NINDLSRI
-317 KVKASVP
+317 KVSVP
-324 DITPSSPGADAI
+324 DVKPGDPGADAI
-336 YSLYAKGI
+336 YSLYAKGV
-344 LGGVDDKLTFNP
+344 LTGVDSKLTFNP
-356 KGTVTRAEAAAIVA
+356 KGMVTRAEAAAIVA
-370 RMVRAEQRLTLWGG
+370 RMARAEQRLTLWGTFNPNVF
-384 YDAGVL
+384 AA
-390 VS
+390 